1 MEISGLYNEFN
12 WIPFYKEFA
21 DKLLLF
27 KENRQILVEKIKSVF
42 TKIGQSIPTLGDNG
56 VFDDIDPFTVFGF
69 FNKKITDRKR
79 IEVITALKDEF
90 DVEADIPRDFKGVPI
105 LNNLRAAFY
114 AFEGEQKYSDIG
126 NLWELF
132 ETAIDFA
139 DNNVNRDTITYFE
152 ELFET
157 VQKQRIVKWNITSG
171 LFWIRPET
179 FISLDSLNREFL
191 LNDFELSD
199 AVESISNLKSVP
211 GGKEYLDIIDVCN
224 EYFFKEDALFKSF
237 PELSIHAYDLF
248 MDKKSSESEDASKT
262 TIISNEELSEQN
274 GNLDKSEVNTW
285 LLTWNPSRWEWDDFD
300 DVIESTKSGEG
311 VPIGWTCTN
320 THTLIGDRI
329 FMIKLGNSSTPNG
342 IFATGYIASE
352 NYKDESYDPT
362 KENKARYVD
371 IILTDVRDFNKEP
384 ILEMNKLKEMFPS
397 QNWSPQASG
406 IAIKPYISSQLI
418 KAWNALNSDV
428 SQSIAADKICLDNND
443 TVKITY
449 LSEIIESL
457 KELGGIA
464 SLNEINNQIENRDLL
479 PYIKTNQAWKRNVSS
494 VIQKHCSETKS
505 YKEGNENLFYSVEGL
520 GKGIWGLVGYSPEED
535 EPEQEIPT
543 IITYNKSDFL
553 SEVYL
558 DDNEYAKLYNLLKRK
573 KNIILQ
579 GAPGVGKTF
588 AAKRLAYSI
597 MGEKDNNRIQCV
609 QFHQSYSYEDF
620 IEGFR
625 PLEDGGFYLQEG
637 VFKKFCDKASRNID
651 KDYFFIIDE
660 INRGNMSKIFGEL
673 LMLIEADKR
682 GAEHSLNLVYS
693 GKSFYVPENLY
704 IIGTMNTADRSLAII
719 DYALRRRFSFYSME
733 PAFENKNFKE
743 YENRVKCG
751 LFHKAVETIK
761 NLNSVIAE
769 DKSLGK
775 GFEIGHSYFCI
786 DNPEN
791 ITAEIVRSI
800 IAFDIIPTIEEYW
813 FDNETKLDTE
823 RRKLETLLGED
834 NGAI

>member
-1 MEISGLYNEFN
+1 METSELYNEFN

-42 TKIGQSIPTLGDNG
+42 TKIGQNIPTLGDNG

-90 DVEADIPRDFKGVPI
+90 NVEADIPRDFKGVPI

-132 ETAIDFA
+132 ETAIEFA
-139 DNNVNRDTITYFE
+139 DINVSRDTITYFE

-191 LNDFELSD
+191 LNDFEFSD

-211 GGKEYLDIIDVCN
+211 GGKEYLYIIDVCN

-237 PELSIHAYDLF
+237 PELSQHAYDLF
-248 MDKKSSESEDASKT
+248 MNKK
-262 TIISNEELSEQN
+262 
-274 GNLDKSEVNTW
+274 
-285 LLTWNPSRWEWDDFD
+285 
-300 DVIESTKSGEG
+300 
-311 VPIGWTCTN
+311 
-320 THTLIGDRI
+320 
-329 FMIKLGNSSTPNG
+329 
-342 IFATGYIASE
+342 SE
-352 NYKDESYDPT
+352 NYDNNSTHLSGRYLIFAANSSVYSHSEAFEKYGYIDWKQPKKCGIGDIVFIYLSAPDKKIKYKAIITETDLSTDTT
-362 KENKARYVD
+362 KEFWKNSDSTGKTNLYCRV
-371 IILTDVRDFNKEP
+371 K
-384 ILEMNKLKEMFPS
+384 
-397 QNWSPQASG
+397 
-406 IAIKPYISSQLI
+406 LI
-418 KAWNALNSDV
+418 KSIDSNQLSSDNLLKMGV
-428 SQSIAADKICLDNND
+428 TTFQPSNQDITDKNELVKYIND
-443 TVKITY
+443 IFDGIT
-449 LSEIIESL
+449 
-457 KELGGIA
+457 
-464 SLNEINNQIENRDLL
+464 RDK
-479 PYIKTNQAWKRNVSS
+479 PDVYT
-494 VIQKHCSETKS
+494 
-505 YKEGNENLFYSVEGL
+505 
-520 GKGIWGLVGYSPEED
+520 
-535 EPEQEIPT
+535 
-543 IITYNKSDFL
+543 KSDFL
-553 SEVYL
+553 SQVYISET
-558 DDNEYAKLYNLLKRK
+558 EYAKLYNLLNRK

-597 MGEKDNNRIQCV
+597 MGEKDNSRIQCV

-637 VFKKFCDKASRNID
+637 VFKKFCDKASRNKD
-651 KDYFFIIDE
+651 KDFFFIIDE

-673 LMLIEADKR
+673 LMLLEADKR
-682 GAEHSLNLVYS
+682 GTEHSLNLVYS
-693 GKSFYVPENLY
+693 GKPFYVPENLY
-704 IIGTMNTADRSLAII
+704 IIGTMNTADRSLAMI

-733 PAFENKNFKE
+733 PAFESKNFKE
-743 YENRVKCG
+743 YEKQVKCG

-761 NLNSVIAE
+761 NLNAVIAE

-775 GFEIGHSYFCI
+775 GFKIGHSYFCI

-791 ITAEIVRSI
+791 ITVEIVRSI

-823 RRKLETLLGED
+823 RKKLETLLGED